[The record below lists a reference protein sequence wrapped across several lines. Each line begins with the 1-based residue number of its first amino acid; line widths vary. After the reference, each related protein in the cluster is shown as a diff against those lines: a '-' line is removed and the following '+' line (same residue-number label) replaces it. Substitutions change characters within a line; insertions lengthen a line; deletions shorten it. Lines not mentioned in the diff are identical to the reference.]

1 MGFAGSKRSFI
12 LIAMLIMMGCTPR
25 QKYEAMVRKGI
36 ASGERYD
43 SLFLGLRLGMTSKD
57 FYSKCWEMNKQGLIR
72 QGNSNTTVLY
82 RINEFGDE
90 VEMNFYPNF
99 KDDKIYEMP
108 AQYNYSGWSPWT
120 KRWFADSLQLKLLKK
135 YEEWYGEGFIK
146 VEHGFYG
153 AAYIKVDGNR
163 RITIYKKDDQFVGVI
178 FTDLLVEKALKESGE
193 ID

>member
-1 MGFAGSKRSFI
+1 MGIIRWKRFLIFIII
-12 LIAMLIMMGCTPR
+12 LIIFGCTPR
-25 QKYEAMVRKGI
+25 QKYDLMIRNGI
-36 ASGERYD
+36 ASGERFD
-43 SLFLGLRLGMTSKD
+43 SLFLGLSLGMTAED
-57 FYSKCWEMNKQGLIR
+57 FYKKCWEMNKQGLIR

-82 RINEFGDE
+82 KMDDFGDE
-90 VEMNFYPNF
+90 VEMNFYPHF

-108 AQYNYSGWSPWT
+108 TQYNYTGWSPWT
-120 KRWFADSLQLKLLKK
+120 KHMFADSLQLKLLKK
-135 YEEWYGEGFIK
+135 YEEWYGKGFIK